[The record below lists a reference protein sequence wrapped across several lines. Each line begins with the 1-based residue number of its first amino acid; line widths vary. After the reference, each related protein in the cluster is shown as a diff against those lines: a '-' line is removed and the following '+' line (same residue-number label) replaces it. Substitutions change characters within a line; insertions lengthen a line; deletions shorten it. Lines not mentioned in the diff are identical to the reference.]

1 VLINFLAT
9 VLWIYCN
16 KGSADAWAHAAALW
30 LYPPSFFFTFLF
42 YTDPGSTFFVLLS
55 YLLAQPSQSSSS
67 KLNSRSLPFYRLIGS
82 AAAGC
87 VAVLFRQTNAVWCA
101 FILAAAVLHDVCTK
115 TTERSAVAA
124 AAAAAKKSDD
134 TTVTTDDTSAS
145 SVLLGPVCISP
156 IIRFAAAIVTDLRGI
171 LQRLWPL
178 LVPVLSFA
186 VFLAKNG
193 SIVVGDKQHHS
204 SVVHLAQLCYAAAA
218 ASAMYTSPLV
228 NEGLISTA
236 NMKQLLAYTQRQFA
250 TVRSAVASCAV
261 LTLAAAAL
269 AYSSKAHPFLLAD
282 NRHYTFYIWQRWLG
296 KGAVYRCA
304 LLPVYG
310 YTAWSVLHRLCIVRS
325 QLWTLM
331 LVCVTAAVIVPAELL
346 EVRYFTVP
354 VLLVQLNSPQ
364 RSHAAL
370 LSTALACAAVN
381 VLLVY
386 VFLYKPF
393 AWPDG
398 TVARF
403 IW

>member
-1 VLINFLAT
+1 
-9 VLWIYCN
+9 
-16 KGSADAWAHAAALW
+16 
-30 LYPPSFFFTFLF
+30 
-42 YTDPGSTFFVLLS
+42 VLLS

-67 KLNSRSLPFYRLIGS
+67 QLHSISSSLHFYRLIGS

-101 FILAAAVLHDVCTK
+101 FILAEAVLHDVCTTSK
-115 TTERSAVAA
+115 RHS
-124 AAAAAKKSDD
+124 AAAAKNSDD
-134 TTVTTDDTSAS
+134 TTVTTDYTAIST
-145 SVLLGPVCISP
+145 VLEGPVSFSTIVQ
-156 IIRFAAAIVTDLRGI
+156 FAGAIVSDLRGK
-171 LQRLWPL
+171 LHRLWPL

-186 VFLAKNG
+186 VFLANNG

-204 SVVHLAQLCYAAAA
+204 SVVHLAQLFYAIAA

-236 NMKQLLAYTQRQFA
+236 NMKQFLVYTQQQFA

-304 LLPVYG
+304 LLPVYV
-310 YTAWSVLHRLCIVRS
+310 YTAWSVLHRVCTVRS
-325 QLWTLM
+325 KLWTLM
-331 LVCVTAAVIVPAELL
+331 LVCVTAAVLVPAELL

-364 RSHAAL
+364 RSQAAL
-370 LSTALACAAVN
+370 LSTAVACAAVN

-393 AWPDG
+393 TWSDG

>member
-1 VLINFLAT
+1 M
-9 VLWIYCN
+9 
-16 KGSADAWAHAAALW
+16 
-30 LYPPSFFFTFLF
+30 
-42 YTDPGSTFFVLLS
+42 FFVLLS
-55 YLLAQPSQSSSS
+55 YLLAQPARSSSELHDNSSSS
-67 KLNSRSLPFYRLIGS
+67 LKYYRFIGS

-87 VAVLFRQTNAVWCA
+87 VAVMFRQTNAVWCA
-101 FILAAAVLHDVCTK
+101 FILAEAVLHDVCTTFRK
-115 TTERSAVAA
+115 HST
-124 AAAAAKKSDD
+124 AAAKKSDD
-134 TTVTTDDTSAS
+134 ITATVNNAAVHTE
-145 SVLLGPVCISP
+145 LEGPVSITT
-156 IIRFAAAIVTDLRGI
+156 IARFAGAVVCDLRGI

-204 SVVHLAQLCYAAAA
+204 SVVHLAQLFYAAAA
-218 ASAMYTSPLV
+218 ASAMYTAPLV
-228 NEGLISTA
+228 NEGAISTA
-236 NMKQLLAYTQRQFA
+236 NMKQFLVYTQQRFA
-250 TVRSAVASCAV
+250 TVRSAVTSCAV
-261 LTLAAAAL
+261 LALAAAAL

-282 NRHYTFYIWQRWLG
+282 NRHYTFYMWQRWLG
-296 KGAVYRCA
+296 RGAVYRCA
-304 LLPVYG
+304 LLPVYM
-310 YTAWSVLHRLCIVRS
+310 YAAFTVLHRLCTVRS
-325 QLWTLM
+325 QLWALM
-331 LVCVTAAVIVPAELL
+331 LVCVTAAVLVPAELL

-370 LSTALACAAVN
+370 LSTAVACAAVN

-393 AWPDG
+393 TWPDG